1 MDNNQREHHQSHSGG
16 GDAAARP
23 SLGFPLGTALLL
35 MTVFCLSG
43 VFSCCYHWE
52 KLRSI
57 RNRGSRSSSAV
68 GDVEAAHEVA
78 SSSSSPSSSTVKPS
92 GPHARPDWNKE
103 RKICQSVPVLM
114 PGEEAP
120 TFIAMPCPPVIFD
133 STSTSSSSG
142 SGSTNG
148 VAPHVTAV
156 TTQLDVKTKYHSH
169 HNVENS
175 SSSSSNSMPPVRD
188 RIARFGFYYYYNC

>member
-1 MDNNQREHHQSHSGG
+1 MDNNQREHHQSHRGG
-16 GDAAARP
+16 GDGAARP

-57 RNRGSRSSSAV
+57 RNRGRRSSSAV

-78 SSSSSPSSSTVKPS
+78 SSSSSPTSSTVKPS

-103 RKICQSVPVLM
+103 GKICQSVPVLM
-114 PGEEAP
+114 PGDEAP
-120 TFIAMPCPPVIFD
+120 TFIAMPCPPIIFN
-133 STSTSSSSG
+133 STSTSSSG

-156 TTQLDVKTKYHSH
+156 TTQLDEKTKYHSH